1 MSVSVLFLFRFWRLL
16 QKAVHIISHTHL
28 LLLLLV
34 LPPPPPPPKKKKKK
48 KKLLHFTNLQCL
60 FHCCLTVFSLPES
73 PTGFFFIAS
82 TAVTSGELSKYVPI
96 KVRMSC

>member
-34 LPPPPPPPKKKKKK
+34 LPPPPPPPPKKKKKK
-48 KKLLHFTNLQCL
+48 KNFCILQIYS
-60 FHCCLTVFSLPES
+60 VS
-73 PTGFFFIAS
+73 FI
-82 TAVTSGELSKYVPI
+82 VV
-96 KVRMSC
+96 

>member
-16 QKAVHIISHTHL
+16 QKAVHIISHTHPS
-28 LLLLLV
+28 
-34 LPPPPPPPKKKKKK
+34 PPPPPRPPPPQKKKKK

>member
-34 LPPPPPPPKKKKKK
+34 LSPPQKKKKKK
-48 KKLLHFTNLQCL
+48 NFCILQIYS
-60 FHCCLTVFSLPES
+60 VS
-73 PTGFFFIAS
+73 FI
-82 TAVTSGELSKYVPI
+82 VV
-96 KVRMSC
+96 